1 MGLTDWDERR
11 RKHLRLGKVCSSV
24 WMIEDM
30 ADRGESFSFQ
40 NEFYFPGNFVSEKEI
55 YRLLGVF
62 LK

>member
-1 MGLTDWDERR
+1 
-11 RKHLRLGKVCSSV
+11 
-24 WMIEDM
+24 MIEDM